1 MFFVTKSGLQK
12 EGFMKSKRIVLIFL
26 IFFLFINNCS
36 IINPVDIEKK
46 NRMISQ
52 IITYSLNN
60 FHYTDKEL
68 NNDLSD
74 KIFNEFFSYI
84 DYGKRYFLQSDIDKF
99 RKNKEYFDNYFL
111 DGNYNYIYEI
121 FDTFLIRVKEGR
133 NITEEILSKPLDF
146 DKEEKVQLDGK
157 KREYCKNRKELKE
170 YWRKY
175 LKYRTVLRYFD
186 IIEERKNKD
195 EKTDIDYSSIEKEAR
210 KRVKKAMDQFFKRL
224 LDFDKKEQF
233 DIYVNAVTRIFDT
246 HSSYFS
252 PYEKENFD
260 LEMSGKFEGIGAVLS
275 ESEGNVKVVRIVPG
289 GPAWKEGNLEAEDVI
304 LKVKPGKEKDFQS
317 LLGLGVDDAVKLIR
331 GKKGKPVILTVRKPD
346 GRIKDITIVRD
357 VVTLEE
363 TYAKSSI
370 LQLKNKNR
378 KIGYIKLP
386 KFYHDFNDSK
396 GRRSSNDV
404 KNQIEYLKDNGIEG
418 LILDLRNNSGGA
430 LRDAI
435 KTAGL
440 FIEDG
445 PIVQV
450 RGRSGKISILRDLN
464 KNIIYEKPLI
474 ILINKFSASASE
486 IVAAALRDYGRA
498 VIVGSEQ
505 SYGKGTVQN
514 MIRLDDLL
522 SSKYEK
528 FSPLGALKI
537 TTQKFYR
544 VSGKST
550 QVKGVSSDIV
560 LPDLFSGMEIGEGEN
575 EYSLPWDTIKS
586 ANYDKNNSIE
596 KINIGV
602 IKQKS
607 RNRVNKDLNF
617 KIIQNY
623 SKFVEQNR
631 GKTEVSLNINKREK
645 RHEEIQKLIDRYED
659 INYKDTIEIVDKAE
673 KTSTEEN
680 KEKYQRY
687 FETIYSDIYLYETL
701 NIMNDIII
709 EQK

>member
-1 MFFVTKSGLQK
+1 
-12 EGFMKSKRIVLIFL
+12 MKSKRFVLIFL

-52 IITYSLNN
+52 IITYALNN

-304 LKVKPGKEKDFQS
+304 LKVKPGKEEDFQS

-346 GRIKDITIVRD
+346 GRIKDIKIVRD

-396 GRRSSNDV
+396 GRRSSDDV

-450 RGRSGKISILRDLN
+450 RGRRGKISVLRDLN

-514 MIRLDDLL
+514 MIRLDDL
-522 SSKYEK
+522 
-528 FSPLGALKI
+528 
-537 TTQKFYR
+537 
-544 VSGKST
+544 
-550 QVKGVSSDIV
+550 
-560 LPDLFSGMEIGEGEN
+560 
-575 EYSLPWDTIKS
+575 
-586 ANYDKNNSIE
+586 
-596 KINIGV
+596 
-602 IKQKS
+602 
-607 RNRVNKDLNF
+607 
-617 KIIQNY
+617 
-623 SKFVEQNR
+623 
-631 GKTEVSLNINKREK
+631 
-645 RHEEIQKLIDRYED
+645 
-659 INYKDTIEIVDKAE
+659 
-673 KTSTEEN
+673 
-680 KEKYQRY
+680 
-687 FETIYSDIYLYETL
+687 
-701 NIMNDIII
+701 
-709 EQK
+709 

>member
-1 MFFVTKSGLQK
+1 MFFVIKSGLQK
-12 EGFMKSKRIVLIFL
+12 EGFMKSKRIILIFL

-52 IITYSLNN
+52 IITYALNN

-74 KIFNEFFSYI
+74 EIFNEFFSYI

-233 DIYVNAVTRIFDT
+233 DIYVNTVTRIFDT

-304 LKVKPGKEKDFQS
+304 LKVKPGKEEDFQS

-396 GRRSSNDV
+396 GRRSSDDV

-450 RGRSGKISILRDLN
+450 RGRSGKISVLRDLN

-586 ANYDKNNSIE
+586 ANYDKNNSID
-596 KINIGV
+596 KIDIGV